1 MRSLVIEQVGDSVA
15 GSRWKEGAVERVLAN
30 EKYRGLM
37 IWGKKTF
44 ERRPGTRQLVARAL
58 PRDSWRTLERPE
70 RRPPSEPADRPPSIA
85 QSSVALCSATST
97 LSAAMAALR
106 PRVPRGLRALTS
118 PVRSSEAAVARRPA
132 PRHQST
138 PIEH

>member
-15 GSRWKEGAVERVLAN
+15 GSRWKEGAVKRVLAN

-58 PRDSWRTLERPE
+58 PRDSWRTLQRPDL
-70 RRPPSEPADRPPSIA
+70 RIVSED
-85 QSSVALCSATST
+85 
-97 LSAAMAALR
+97 LR
-106 PRVPRGLRALTS
+106 QRVH
-118 PVRSSEAAVARRPA
+118 ARRAAEMRDLSPSAVDRSDPRATDSRTGSFLTFQVNLPA
-132 PRHQST
+132 NHLGPGRRSA
-138 PIEH
+138 